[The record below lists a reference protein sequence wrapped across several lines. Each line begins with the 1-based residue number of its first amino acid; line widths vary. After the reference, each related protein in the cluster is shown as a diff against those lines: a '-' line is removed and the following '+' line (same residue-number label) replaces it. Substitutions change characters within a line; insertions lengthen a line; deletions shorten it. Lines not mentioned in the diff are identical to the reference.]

1 MKQWQRKRYS
11 KVARGRKA
19 AYRFSMR
26 QYERYLFSHLLW
38 PTVVICASLTG
49 LVWLMQT
56 LKFLDF
62 MVSRGLTVGDFLI
75 LTGLMLPSLL
85 VMLIPISLAIGVI
98 YTYNKLMVESE
109 LIVLGAVGVS
119 RWQLAKPAL
128 TLGAFACLLCYGL
141 ALYLMPLA
149 NARFQDI
156 RVFFRDKYASVLLEE
171 EVFNNPMDGVTV
183 YARARD
189 GQNLQGILMHDSR
202 DPNQTITMVADHGKV
217 EQTENG
223 PRFYLENGIRQQWK
237 NGRVNWLAFDN
248 YTMDIAFFGQ
258 EVTRKRSEAEQTIFE
273 LFNRE
278 GLTDKQ
284 IAAYRAEA
292 HQRLTWPLLCLGLP
306 LLVVAVLFAGEFNR
320 RGQSRRIVAASLVVL
335 VLVLAYFA
343 LRSLSVKHAW
353 LVSGMYLIGFGV
365 IAAGSYMLTA
375 NYNLRWRSNPALMP
389 QAGG

>member
-1 MKQWQRKRYS
+1 
-11 KVARGRKA
+11 
-19 AYRFSMR
+19 MR
-26 QYERYLFSHLLW
+26 QYERYLFNHLLG
-38 PTVVICASLTG
+38 PAVVICASLTG

-62 MVSRGLTVGDFLI
+62 MLSRGLTIGDFLL

-85 VMLIPISLAIGVI
+85 VMLIPISIAIGVI

-109 LIVLGAVGVS
+109 LIVLSAVGIS
-119 RWQLAKPAL
+119 KWQLAKPAL
-128 TLGAFACLLCYGL
+128 MLGTVACVICYAL

-189 GQNLQGILMHDSR
+189 GQNLKGILMHDSR
-202 DPNQTITMVADHGKV
+202 DVNQTITMIADHGRV
-217 EQTENG
+217 EQTASG
-223 PRFYLENGIRQQWK
+223 PRFYLESGIRQQWK
-237 NGRVNWLAFDN
+237 DGRVSWLAFDN
-248 YTMDIAFFGQ
+248 YTMDIAFFGNDI
-258 EVTRKRSEAEQTIFE
+258 VRKRSEAEQTIFE

-284 IAAYRAEA
+284 VASYRAEA
-292 HQRLTWPLLCLGLP
+292 HQRLTWPLLSLGLP
-306 LLVVAVLFAGEFNR
+306 LFAIAMLFSSEFNR
-320 RGQSRRIVAASLVVL
+320 RGQGQRMIIAAGGMVVL
-335 VLVLAYFA
+335 VLVYFA

-353 LVSGMYLIGFGV
+353 LAAGMYVISFGV
-365 IAAGSYMLTA
+365 IGYGYYLLRS
-375 NYNLRWRSNPALMP
+375 NHIIRWRKPTLVL
-389 QAGG
+389 QTGI